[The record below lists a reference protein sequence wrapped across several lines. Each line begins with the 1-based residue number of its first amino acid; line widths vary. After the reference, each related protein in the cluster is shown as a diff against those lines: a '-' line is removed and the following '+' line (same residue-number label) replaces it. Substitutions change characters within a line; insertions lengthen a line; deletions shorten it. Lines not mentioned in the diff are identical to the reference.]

1 MKCSICKWEIPS
13 TEPTHIPHHY
23 KLIKGSLVYQV
34 PYLIGT
40 NESFCKSCYYK
51 IKAGDIP
58 IDTIKESIV
67 EDLK

>member
-23 KLIKGSLVYQV
+23 KLNKGSLV
-34 PYLIGT
+34 IS
-40 NESFCKSCYYK
+40 NELFCKSCYYK
-51 IKAGDIP
+51 IKAGNVP
-58 IDTIKESIV
+58 IDTINESIV